1 MTPRPAGCLAITAI
15 SPEPVTVYAMLVSS
29 PLAEKRHMS
38 AAATPVAGRCRA
50 TGFPASEHELVIVEK
65 VPRAATFKS
74 TPAFGKETPAVVGS
88 TTMMS
93 LPLAEGAALV
103 SEMSSSET
111 LGAATIRETLLEVVL
126 SGLRIW
132 MERFPALATSVG
144 VTGAVHSV
152 TELQVVVRAVP
163 AISRT
168 EPGLGAEAAKL
179 LPSTRS
185 VKPLTA
191 PA

>member
-1 MTPRPAGCLAITAI
+1 
-15 SPEPVTVYAMLVSS
+15 
-29 PLAEKRHMS
+29 MS
-38 AAATPVAGRCRA
+38 AAAAPVTGRCKG
-50 TGFPASEHELVIVEK
+50 TGFPASEQELLAVEK
-65 VPRAATFKS
+65 TPRAASLRS
-74 TPAFGKETPAVVGS
+74 TSAFGRETPAVVGS

-93 LPLAEGAALV
+93 LAAAEGAAAV
-103 SEMSSSET
+103 SEIISSEAF
-111 LGAATIRETLLEVVL
+111 GATTVRETLLDVVL

-132 MERFPALATSVG
+132 TERLPGVETSAA

-152 TELQVVVRAVP
+152 TELQVVVRAEP

-168 EPGLGAEAAKL
+168 EPGPEADGAKL

-185 VKPLTA
+185 VKPLAA

>member
-1 MTPRPAGCLAITAI
+1 
-15 SPEPVTVYAMLVSS
+15 
-29 PLAEKRHMS
+29 MS
-38 AAATPVAGRCRA
+38 AAATPLGGRCKG
-50 TGFPASEHELVIVEK
+50 TGFPARLQELVMVENA
-65 VPRAATFKS
+65 PRAATFKS
-74 TPAFGKETPAVVGS
+74 TSAFGKETPAVVGS

-103 SEMSSSET
+103 SVMSSSVT
-111 LGAATIRETLLEVVL
+111 LAAAMMSGTLFDVVL

-132 MERFPALATSVG
+132 TERFPALATSAG

-152 TELQVVVRAVP
+152 TELHVVVRAVP

-168 EPGLGAEAAKL
+168 EPGPGADAAKL
-179 LPSTRS
+179 LPSTRR
-185 VKPLTA
+185 VKPFAL